1 MKTQFIEDLDPKHPD
16 PLAPPA
22 TVQFPWE
29 EVFERLDAGKG
40 TEGRD
45 REELA
50 EALKAVIAW
59 MVSTPVTS
67 PRSLKVVGQR
77 AIALAWVLDPKLM
90 QGRSLSRIAKGLGIS
105 PDTLQRLSG
114 QVSRAYGI
122 RNRGQAH
129 AANWRRDDV
138 EPKAR
143 PARAR
148 AAKESFSVGGV
159 WAGPNSQQ
167 ETQLPR
173 TKLKVP

>member
-1 MKTQFIEDLDPKHPD
+1 MKSPFNEDLEPKHPD

-29 EVFERLDAGKG
+29 EVFEHLDAGKG
-40 TEGRD
+40 PEGIG

-50 EALKAVIAW
+50 AALKAVIGW
-59 MVSTPVTS
+59 LVSTPVTN
-67 PRSLKVVGQR
+67 PRSLKVIGQR
-77 AIALAWVLDPKLM
+77 TIALAWVLDPKLM
-90 QGRSLSRIAKGLGIS
+90 QGRSLSRVAKATGIS

-138 EPKAR
+138 VPKAR

-148 AAKESFSVGGV
+148 AAKESFMSEARR
-159 WAGPNSQQ
+159 AGS
-167 ETQLPR
+167 
-173 TKLKVP
+173 KS